1 MLKKIIDAFY
11 DFVDYGP
18 FSRLSFKR
26 KENSAY
32 TPPTAPNIEKK
43 TDTPYIPPNVEYASP
58 LPLKGNFIKDHI
70 IDIIG
75 IALTVS
81 LFFIEDL
88 AMPLGVWT
96 ILLLYGALR
105 FIPILRIIL
114 IPVILAVNIAAY
126 KLVKNNKATG
136 IIPSLFGGV
145 IGGYIAI
152 QTLSRSYCEEKIIRN
167 IFKVFIWICI
177 LVVTS
182 VLLVLSGYYDFYISW
197 FG

>member
-1 MLKKIIDAFY
+1 MLKKVIDAFY

-18 FSRLSFKR
+18 FSRLSFK
-26 KENSAY
+26 KKKDSTY
-32 TPPTAPNIEKK
+32 TPPTAPNIERK
-43 TDTPYIPPNVEYASP
+43 TDTPYIPPDVEYTP
-58 LPLKGNFIKDHI
+58 LLKHNFIKDHI

-88 AMPLGVWT
+88 AMFLGVWT
-96 ILLLYGALR
+96 ILLCLMLK
-105 FIPILRIIL
+105 FIPILLIFLIPIIL
-114 IPVILAVNIAAY
+114 VVNIAAY

-152 QTLSRSYCEEKIIRN
+152 QTSYQSYCGEKIIRN

-182 VLLVLSGYYDFYISW
+182 GLLVLFGYY
-197 FG
+197 

>member
-18 FSRLSFKR
+18 FSHLSFKS
-26 KENSAY
+26 KEDSAY
-32 TPPTAPNIEKK
+32 TPPTAPNIERK
-43 TDTPYIPPNVEYASP
+43 TDTPYIPPDVEYTP
-58 LPLKGNFIKDHI
+58 LLKHNFIKDHI

-75 IALTVS
+75 IVITVS

-88 AMPLGVWT
+88 ALFLGVWT
-96 ILLLYGALR
+96 ILLCLLVLKY
-105 FIPILRIIL
+105 IPILLIIL
-114 IPVILAVNIAAY
+114 ILIILAVNIAAY

-152 QTLSRSYCEEKIIRN
+152 QTSYQSYCEEKIIRN

-182 VLLVLSGYYDFYISW
+182 VLLVLSGYYDF
-197 FG
+197 

>member
-88 AMPLGVWT
+88 AQPLGVWT
-96 ILLLYGALR
+96 IFLCLMLK
-105 FIPILRIIL
+105 FIPILLIIL
-114 IPVILAVNIAAY
+114 IAIILAVNIAAY

-136 IIPSLFGGV
+136 IIPSLLGGI

-152 QTLSRSYCEEKIIRN
+152 QTSYRSYCGEKIIRN

-182 VLLVLSGYYDFYISW
+182 GLLVLSGYYDFYISW